1 MPWRSVRPHSM
12 RGGACNPHRLP
23 LSMLDQTPYRTKR
36 PRQFAPAEHCHQS
49 KAMPACRHLLSATYL
64 RCARW
69 PQCYLRQSS
78 GDDRAHHRRH
88 GKGAP
93 GPQHRCCLRRR
104 RSSGDD
110 HEKHRRHGKGAPGP
124 QHRCCLR
131 RRRSSHDREKHRRH
145 GKGAPGP
152 QHRSCQRRRRSSGDD
167 REKHRRHGK
176 GAPGPQ
182 HRCCQRRQRSS
193 GDDRATHRRL
203 ERAQRLQL
211 HRLQFHRP
219 KTVQTM
225 KLKHPQGRRRRPRR
239 DGRPHPCLT

>member
-1 MPWRSVRPHSM
+1 MPVRPHSM
-12 RGGACNPHRLP
+12 RGGRCNPHRLS

-36 PRQFAPAEHCHQS
+36 QFAPTEHCHQS
-49 KAMPACRHLLSATYL
+49 KAVPACRHLLSARYL
-64 RCARW
+64 RYVRW

-88 GKGAP
+88 GKDAP
-93 GPQHRCCLRRR
+93 GPQHRCCL
-104 RSSGDD
+104 
-110 HEKHRRHGKGAPGP
+110 
-124 QHRCCLR
+124 L
-131 RRRSSHDREKHRRH
+131 
-145 GKGAPGP
+145 
-152 QHRSCQRRRRSSGDD
+152 RRRSSGDD
-167 REKHRRHGK
+167 RENHRRHVK

-211 HRLQFHRP
+211 HRLQFCRLQFHRP

-225 KLKHPQGRRRRPRR
+225 KLKHPQRRRRRPRR
-239 DGRPHPCLT
+239 DGCPHPCLT